1 MQVTETLAEGLKR
14 EYQVVLPIAELDA
27 RASERLSAIK
37 DRVRLDG
44 FRPGKVP
51 LPHLKRVYGRAVMG
65 EVIEQAISE
74 VNSKIVSDG
83 GFRLAIEPRIT
94 LASEGEQA
102 VNTVIEGRADLA
114 YTVAL
119 ELLPK
124 IELTDFKSIRLERP
138 VAEITESEIDEAVT
152 KIAEAN
158 RPFADKQG
166 KAEKGDRVVVSF
178 HGSIDGKTF
187 EGGSAEEV
195 PIVIGTGQFTP
206 GFEEQL
212 IGVEPGETRTLK
224 ITFPKNYPAEHLA
237 GKEAQFEVT
246 VKTLAEPTAIVID
259 EAFAKTLGLDSLAK
273 LKLQVR
279 DRIERGNTAISRAR
293 LKRWLLDALDE
304 RHRFEVPPSLVE
316 QEFSGIWATLTKEME
331 TQGGSFADE
340 GTTEEE
346 ARAEYRQIAER
357 RARLGLVLAEV
368 GEKNSITVSDDELT
382 RAALEQ
388 ARQYRG
394 QEQQAFEQIRRN
406 PAMMATLRAPIF
418 EEKVVDFLLELVSVT
433 NKPVSREQLFSDEE
447 HGGEDGGSRK
457 DKGKKSRK
465 SAIGGKAAKASKVGK
480 G

>member
-14 EYQVVLPIAELDA
+14 EYQVVLPLAELDA

-94 LASEGEQA
+94 LASKGEEA
-102 VNTVIEGRADLA
+102 VNKVMEGQGDLA

-124 IELTDFKSIRLERP
+124 IELADFKSIRLERP
-138 VAEITESEIDEAVT
+138 VAETTEAEVDEAVA

-158 RPFADKQG
+158 RPFADKDG
-166 KAEKGDRVVVSF
+166 KAEKGDRIVVSF
-178 HGSIDGKTF
+178 RGTIDGKTF

-195 PIVIGTGQFTP
+195 PIVIGAGQFIP

-212 IGVEPGETRTLK
+212 VGIAKGETRTLK
-224 ITFPKNYPAEHLA
+224 VTFPKNYLAEHLA

-246 VKTLAEPTAIVID
+246 VKNLAGPTAIAID
-259 EAFAKTLGLDSLAK
+259 DAFAKTLGLDSLAK

-279 DRIERGNTAISRAR
+279 ERIERGNAAVSRAK
-293 LKRWLLDALDE
+293 LKRGLLDALDE
-304 RHRFEVPPSLVE
+304 RHKFEVPPSLVE
-316 QEFSGIWATLTKEME
+316 QEFNGIWQTVTKEME

-340 GTTEEE
+340 DTTEAE

-357 RARLGLVLAEV
+357 RVRLGLVLAEV

-382 RAALEQ
+382 RAALER

-394 QEQQAFEQIRRN
+394 QEQQAFEQIRRD
-406 PAMMATLRAPIF
+406 PAMMATLRAPVF
-418 EEKVVDFLLELVSVT
+418 EEKVVDFLLELASVT

-447 HGGEDGGSRK
+447 HYGEDSDSQK

-465 SAIGGKAAKASKVGK
+465 SAKVGKASKG
-480 G
+480 

>member
-14 EYQVVLPIAELDA
+14 EYQVVLPLAELDA

-94 LASEGEQA
+94 LASKGEEA
-102 VNTVIEGRADLA
+102 VNKVMEGQGDLA

-124 IELTDFKSIRLERP
+124 IELADFKSIKLERP
-138 VAEITESEIDEAVT
+138 VAETTEAEVDEAVA

-158 RPFADKQG
+158 RPFADKDG
-166 KAEKGDRVVVSF
+166 KAEKGDRIVVSF
-178 HGSIDGKTF
+178 RGTIDGKTF

-195 PIVIGTGQFTP
+195 PIVIGAGQFIP

-212 IGVEPGETRTLK
+212 IGVEKGETRTLK
-224 ITFPKNYPAEHLA
+224 VTFPKNYLAEHLA

-246 VKTLAEPTAIVID
+246 VKNLAGPTAIAID
-259 EAFAKTLGLDSLAK
+259 DAFAKTLGLDSLAK

-279 DRIERGNTAISRAR
+279 ERIERGNAAVSRAK
-293 LKRWLLDALDE
+293 LKRGLLDALDE
-304 RHRFEVPPSLVE
+304 RHKFEVPPSLVE
-316 QEFSGIWATLTKEME
+316 QEFNGIWQTVTKEME

-340 GTTEEE
+340 DTTEAE

-357 RARLGLVLAEV
+357 RVRLGLVLAEV

-382 RAALEQ
+382 RAALER

-394 QEQQAFEQIRRN
+394 QEQQAFEQIRRD
-406 PAMMATLRAPIF
+406 PAMMATLRAPVF
-418 EEKVVDFLLELVSVT
+418 EEKVVDFLLELASVT

-447 HGGEDGGSRK
+447 HYGEDSDSQK

-465 SAIGGKAAKASKVGK
+465 SAKVGKASKG
-480 G
+480 

>member
-14 EYQVVLPIAELDA
+14 EYQVVLPLAELDA

-94 LASEGEQA
+94 LASKGEEA
-102 VNTVIEGRADLA
+102 VNKVMEGQGDLA

-124 IELTDFKSIRLERP
+124 IELADFKSIKLERP
-138 VAEITESEIDEAVT
+138 VAETTEAEVDEAVA

-158 RPFADKQG
+158 RPFADKDG
-166 KAEKGDRVVVSF
+166 KAEKGDRIVVSF
-178 HGSIDGKTF
+178 RGTIDGKTF

-195 PIVIGTGQFTP
+195 PIVIGAGQFIP

-212 IGVEPGETRTLK
+212 VGIEKGETRTLK
-224 ITFPKNYPAEHLA
+224 VTFPKNYLAEHLA

-246 VKTLAEPTAIVID
+246 VKNLAGPTAIAINDV
-259 EAFAKTLGLDSLAK
+259 FAKTLGLDSLAK

-279 DRIERGNTAISRAR
+279 ERIERGNAAVSRAK
-293 LKRWLLDALDE
+293 LKRGLLDALDE
-304 RHRFEVPPSLVE
+304 RHKFEVPPSLVE
-316 QEFSGIWATLTKEME
+316 QEFNGIWQTVTKEME

-340 GTTEEE
+340 DTTEAE

-357 RARLGLVLAEV
+357 RVRLGLVLAEV

-382 RAALEQ
+382 RAALER

-394 QEQQAFEQIRRN
+394 QEQQAFEQIRRD
-406 PAMMATLRAPIF
+406 PAMMATLRAPVF
-418 EEKVVDFLLELVSVT
+418 EEKVVDFLLELASVT

-447 HGGEDGGSRK
+447 HYGEDSDSQK

-465 SAIGGKAAKASKVGK
+465 SAKVGKASKG
-480 G
+480 

>member
-14 EYQVVLPIAELDA
+14 EYQVVLPLAELDA

-94 LASEGEQA
+94 LASKGEEA
-102 VNTVIEGRADLA
+102 VNKVMEGQGDLA

-124 IELTDFKSIRLERP
+124 IELADFKSIRLERP
-138 VAEITESEIDEAVT
+138 VAETTEAEVDEAVA

-158 RPFADKQG
+158 RPFADKDG
-166 KAEKGDRVVVSF
+166 KAEKGDRIVVSF
-178 HGSIDGKTF
+178 RGTIDGKTF

-195 PIVIGTGQFTP
+195 PIVIGAGQFIP

-212 IGVEPGETRTLK
+212 VGIAKGETRTLK
-224 ITFPKNYPAEHLA
+224 VTFPKNYLAEHLA

-246 VKTLAEPTAIVID
+246 VKNLAGPTAIAID
-259 EAFAKTLGLDSLAK
+259 DAFAKTLGLDSLAK

-279 DRIERGNTAISRAR
+279 ERIERGNAAVSRAK
-293 LKRWLLDALDE
+293 LKRGLLDALDE
-304 RHRFEVPPSLVE
+304 RHKLEVPPSLVE
-316 QEFSGIWATLTKEME
+316 QEFNGIWQTVTKEME

-340 GTTEEE
+340 DTTEAE

-357 RARLGLVLAEV
+357 RVRLGLVLAEV

-382 RAALEQ
+382 RAALER
-388 ARQYRG
+388 ARHYRG
-394 QEQQAFEQIRRN
+394 QEQQAFEQIRRD
-406 PAMMATLRAPIF
+406 PAMMATLRAPVF
-418 EEKVVDFLLELVSVT
+418 EEKVVDFLLELASVT

-447 HGGEDGGSRK
+447 HYGEDSDSQK

-465 SAIGGKAAKASKVGK
+465 SAKVGKASKG
-480 G
+480 

>member
-14 EYQVVLPIAELDA
+14 EYQVVLPLAELDA

-94 LASEGEQA
+94 LASKGEEA
-102 VNTVIEGRADLA
+102 VNKVMEGQGDLA

-124 IELTDFKSIRLERP
+124 IELADFKSIRLERP
-138 VAEITESEIDEAVT
+138 VAEVSEAEVDEAVA

-158 RPFADKQG
+158 RPFADKDG
-166 KAEKGDRVVVSF
+166 KAEKGDRIVVSF
-178 HGSIDGKTF
+178 RGSIDGKTF

-195 PIVIGTGQFTP
+195 PIVIGAGQFIP

-212 IGVEPGETRTLK
+212 IGVEKGETRTLK
-224 ITFPKNYPAEHLA
+224 ITFPKNYLAEHLA

-246 VKTLAEPTAIVID
+246 VKNLAGPTAIAID
-259 EAFAKTLGLDSLAK
+259 DAFAKTLGLDSLAK

-279 DRIERGNTAISRAR
+279 DRIERGNAAVSRAK
-293 LKRWLLDALDE
+293 LKRGLLDALDE
-304 RHRFEVPPSLVE
+304 RHKLEVPPSLVE
-316 QEFSGIWATLTKEME
+316 QEFAGIWGTITKELE

-340 GTTEEE
+340 DKTEAE
-346 ARAEYRQIAER
+346 ARAEYRNIAER
-357 RARLGLVLAEV
+357 RVRLGLVLAEV

-382 RAALEQ
+382 RAALER

-394 QEQQAFEQIRRN
+394 QEQQVFEQIRRD
-406 PAMMATLRAPIF
+406 PTMMATLRAPVF
-418 EEKVVDFLLELVSVT
+418 EEKVVDFLLELASVT

-447 HGGEDGGSRK
+447 HYGEDGGGQK

-465 SAIGGKAAKASKVGK
+465 SGKAGKASKG
-480 G
+480 

>member
-14 EYQVVLPIAELDA
+14 EYQVVLPLAELDA
-27 RASERLSAIK
+27 RASERLTAIK

-94 LASEGEQA
+94 LASKGEEA
-102 VNTVIEGRADLA
+102 VNKVMEGQGDLA

-124 IELTDFKSIRLERP
+124 IELADFKGIRLERP
-138 VAEITESEIDEAVT
+138 VTETIEAEVDEAVA

-158 RPFADKQG
+158 RPFADKDG
-166 KAEKGDRVVVSF
+166 KAEKGDRIVVSF
-178 HGSIDGKTF
+178 RGTIDGKTF

-195 PIVIGTGQFTP
+195 PIVIGAGQFIP

-212 IGVEPGETRTLK
+212 IGVEKGETRTLK
-224 ITFPKNYPAEHLA
+224 VSFPKNYLAEHLA

-246 VKTLAEPTAIVID
+246 VKTLAGPTEIAID
-259 EAFAKTLGLDSLAK
+259 DAFAKTMGLDSLAK
-273 LKLQVR
+273 LKVQVR
-279 DRIERGNTAISRAR
+279 DRIERGNAAVSRAK
-293 LKRWLLDALDE
+293 LKRLLLDVLDE
-304 RHRFEVPPSLVE
+304 RHKFEVPPSLVE
-316 QEFSGIWATLTKEME
+316 QEFNGIWTTITKELE

-340 GTTEEE
+340 GKTEAE
-346 ARAEYRQIAER
+346 ARVEYRKIAER
-357 RARLGLVLAEV
+357 RVRLGLVLAEV
-368 GEKNSITVSDDELT
+368 GEKNTITVSDDEMT
-382 RAALEQ
+382 RAAYER
-388 ARQYRG
+388 ARQFRG
-394 QEQQAFEQIRRN
+394 QEQQALEQIRRD
-406 PAMMATLRAPIF
+406 PTIMATLRAPIF
-418 EEKVVDFLLELVSVT
+418 EEKVVDFLLEIATVT
-433 NKPVSREQLFSDEE
+433 NKQVSREELFSDEE
-447 HGGEDGGSRK
+447 HYGEDSGGK
-457 DKGKKSRK
+457 EDKGKKSRK
-465 SAIGGKAAKASKVGK
+465 SGKAGK